1 MAFCAANQS
10 QCPLVLAWMAVGL
23 LALTSTSLPAEAQ
36 VTVRASVAANG
47 DEGNGLSFLPAISP
61 DGRNVSF
68 TSAANNL
75 LAPPK
80 QDTNGMRDVFVHDR
94 NTGEITRVSV
104 SSDGEQANGH
114 SGSSSIFADG
124 RFIAF
129 ASTATNLVPDDTN
142 GANDVFLH
150 DRKTGQTTR
159 VSVSSSG
166 EQGNA
171 ASHTPAI
178 SADGRYVAFESAANN
193 LVPGDTN
200 TVWDIFVH
208 DRISGETSRVS
219 VSSSGGQSDA
229 DSRFASISADGRY
242 VAFTSD
248 AHNLVSGP
256 SNFRTDVYVHDRQ
269 TGQTERVSVSSSGEL
284 GNDNSLHN
292 DISADGRYVAF
303 SSFATNLHPNDQ
315 TASEDVFVHDRV
327 TGETTLESISTSGQ
341 QANSWSFWP
350 AISANGR
357 FVSFVSDASNLVPG
371 DTNGRRDVFLRDR
384 MKGTTTRVSVASDGT
399 QGDDNSGFFSGP
411 SISDDGEH
419 VAFASNAS
427 NLVPDDTNNASDVF
441 IHGLE
446 WSPDPSGDLN
456 GDGVVDGADLLIL
469 LSAWGKCNEPDS
481 CPADLNNDG
490 TVDGADLLIL
500 LSNWG

>member
-1 MAFCAANQS
+1 
-10 QCPLVLAWMAVGL
+10 MAVGL

-350 AISANGR
+350 AISCNTPQNLGARLRWIRIPDRRRIRCDGSEGSLRHSSKRRSRCRRSKARRQWRNWRASTKCTQTRSASGR
-357 FVSFVSDASNLVPG
+357 SSCSMRCRRSSAGGVSMMRQ
-371 DTNGRRDVFLRDR
+371 RR
-384 MKGTTTRVSVASDGT
+384 KS
-399 QGDDNSGFFSGP
+399 
-411 SISDDGEH
+411 
-419 VAFASNAS
+419 
-427 NLVPDDTNNASDVF
+427 
-441 IHGLE
+441 
-446 WSPDPSGDLN
+446 
-456 GDGVVDGADLLIL
+456 
-469 LSAWGKCNEPDS
+469 
-481 CPADLNNDG
+481 
-490 TVDGADLLIL
+490 
-500 LSNWG
+500 